1 MSQVLAKTP
10 RVEDPDTIKA
20 MRKDYCELCG
30 KPAYKEPHHI
40 KSRGAGGGDIPEN
53 LIQLCSEHHFAAHM
67 GNIPREDLVKIVA
80 ARENKTPEEICQI
93 IGLNLAVDNIKPGN
107 VINSPA
113 TLEELLQVYVSL
125 DETMD
130 ETKFFKGEIIE
141 ELLRRGLAVG
151 QIAQYG
157 RCSNA
162 QVRELVKTY
171 RAFPE
176 ESMRVPELTW
186 YHHRLA
192 ANTNN
197 PEYWIQEAA
206 RFQWSTRQM
215 REAIKIA
222 EGETPLTQEE
232 KMLNKAEKALRMLE
246 EVRGFGGEPWAWL
259 YAKLQE
265 WLQETAKETAA
276 DAA

>member
-1 MSQVLAKTP
+1 MPQALAKIP
-10 RVEDPDTIKA
+10 RVEDPDVIKA
-20 MRKDYCELCG
+20 ARKNYCELCG
-30 KPAYKEPHHI
+30 RPAYKEPHHI

-53 LIQLCSEHHFAAHM
+53 LIQLCAEHHFAAHT
-67 GNIPREDLVKIVA
+67 GNLPRGDLVKIVA
-80 ARENKTPEEICQI
+80 VRENKTPEEICQI

-107 VINSPA
+107 VINSSA
-113 TLEELLQVYVSL
+113 TLEELIQMYVSL
-125 DETMD
+125 DETVD

-141 ELLRRGLAVG
+141 ELLRRELTVG

-176 ESMRVPELTW
+176 ESMRIPELTW

-206 RFQWSTRQM
+206 KFQWSTRQM
-215 REAIKIA
+215 REAIKAA
-222 EGETPLTQEE
+222 EGETPLSDEE
-232 KMLNKAEKALRMLE
+232 KMLNKAEKAVRMLE
-246 EVRGFGGEPWAWL
+246 EVRRFGGDPWEWL
-259 YAKLQE
+259 YGKLQE
-265 WLQETAKETAA
+265 IVDSAA
-276 DAA
+276 AGAV